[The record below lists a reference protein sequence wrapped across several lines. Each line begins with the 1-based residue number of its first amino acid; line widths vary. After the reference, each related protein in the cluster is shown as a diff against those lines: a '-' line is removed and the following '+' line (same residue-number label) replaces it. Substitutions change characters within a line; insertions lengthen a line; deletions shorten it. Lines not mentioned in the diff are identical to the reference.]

1 MSVWPPNKRWRS
13 WSTGGSIMQ
22 LFKVKQALVN
32 LFFEIFDD
40 LLVDLGADPGVNVI
54 ACLRTAA

>member
-1 MSVWPPNKRWRS
+1 
-13 WSTGGSIMQ
+13 MQ